1 MFGYIKKSKV
11 LEIIENGEKQ
21 LLNTQNK
28 VVLMDKT
35 NFTKHDHIDWRDS
48 IKKLEGGMIA
58 LKDLKKHF
66 R

>member
-1 MFGYIKKSKV
+1 MFGYIRKSKV

-21 LLNTQNK
+21 LLNTRNK
-28 VVLMDKT
+28 VVLIDKT

-48 IKKLEGGMIA
+48 IKKLDGAMIA
-58 LKDLKKHF
+58 LKGLKKYF